1 MELPDDLTTNKT
13 AESSN
18 GDLTGF
24 SPVREFDIQAF
35 SETEAE
41 EKAGKHLKARERIID
56 LELMEKGR
64 NGFFTVAKKAAVFR
78 VTVVSGGF
86 PAPFTAEFETSLE
99 KSISFTED
107 GAFLQCPLKK
117 TFTSGPSR
125 REALVV
131 ARSFLLNKGVT
142 QIDEKQLSRAL
153 SEQQEEQVLVA
164 SCNGMVTAKK
174 TANCT
179 LLRIS
184 PPGPCGEPVSQ
195 ERVCKTASE
204 IPESLLQAVFDPS
217 LNKFKTTLVFSKD
230 IPPLLIIWGAN
241 GVEVRKLGDSPESE
255 SPPEKEG
262 ERLHDFVMQILDE
275 CGVTGLDRHAV
286 KRLMGVPDS
295 TRVVVAPCDGSAEVE
310 IPHGA
315 MKAFITVHPPNHGKS
330 LTLKRALKALKDKGV
345 TAGVDENEVARAVLA
360 GDKNKKWRVAAG
372 KPAQKGE
379 PARWELMFSQGTEFS
394 EDEKVDHYA
403 FFSSPS
409 VDPGTLL
416 AEKVPAEPGIDG
428 FTVTGDVL
436 FAGHGEDVVMIAG
449 ENARMDGKERII
461 AVSHGRPSVSKGRIR
476 IQETMKVDGDVD
488 FSTGNI
494 DFHGD
499 VIVTGNVL
507 DGFSVCSKND
517 IIIKGT
523 VGNAYLKAG
532 GNIVIGSGLVG
543 HPGAYAEAGGDL
555 KAKFIENACV
565 VVEGTVKV
573 RNSIFNSQIFARQ
586 VEVASRRGCLIGGNI
601 AAAESIRARELGS
614 PSCTKTLIQV
624 GGDPFLIHQL
634 QKLEDEMKN
643 QRKDNSGEDDD
654 DLQEKI
660 EHLEKSIE
668 ESFQKPSGKLEIVRA
683 IFPNV
688 SIRIGPDIALIRHTM
703 VGCTI
708 KDIEDI
714 NIRSY

>member
-13 AESSN
+13 AENSY
-18 GDLTGF
+18 GGLTGL
-24 SPVREFDIQAF
+24 SPVREFEIQAF
-35 SETEAE
+35 SEAEAE
-41 EKAGKHLKARERIID
+41 KKAGKLLKVRERIID
-56 LELMEKGR
+56 LELVQKGR
-64 NGFFTVAKKAAVFR
+64 NGFFKVAKKAAVFR

-86 PAPFTAEFETSLE
+86 PAPFAAEFEASLE
-99 KSISFTED
+99 NSISFTVD
-107 GAFLQCPLKK
+107 GAFLQCPLEK
-117 TFTSGPSR
+117 TFPSGPSR
-125 REALVV
+125 REALTVV
-131 ARSFLLNKGVT
+131 RSFLLNKGVT
-142 QIDEKQLSRAL
+142 QIDEGQLSHAL
-153 SEQQEEQVLVA
+153 SAQQEEQVLVA
-164 SCNGMVTAKK
+164 SCNGVVTAKK
-174 TANCT
+174 TARCT
-179 LLRIS
+179 LLRTS
-184 PPGPCGEPVSQ
+184 PPGPCGKPVSQ
-195 ERVCKTASE
+195 ERVCNSASE
-204 IPESLLQAVFDPS
+204 IPESILQSVLDPS
-217 LNKFKTTLVFSKD
+217 LIKYRTTLAFSKD
-230 IPPLLIIWGAN
+230 IPPLLILWGDN
-241 GVEVRKLGDSPESE
+241 GVEVRKLGGSLESE
-255 SPPEKEG
+255 SSPEEEG
-262 ERLHDFVMQILDE
+262 ERLPDFVGQILDD
-275 CGVTGLDRHAV
+275 CGVVGVDRQAV
-286 KRLMGVPDS
+286 KRLMEAPDS
-295 TRVVVAPCDGSAEVE
+295 ARVVVAPRDGSAVVE

-315 MKAFITVHPPNHGKS
+315 MKAFITVNPPNHGKP
-330 LTLKRALKALKDKGV
+330 LTLMRALKALKDKGV
-345 TAGVDENEVARAVLA
+345 TAGVEEEEVARAVLS
-360 GDKNKKWRVAAG
+360 GDKNKKWRVATG

-379 PARWELMFSQGTEFS
+379 PARWELMFSRGPDFS

-416 AEKVPAEPGIDG
+416 AEKVPAQPGIDG
-428 FTVTGDVL
+428 FTVTGDLL
-436 FAGHGEDVVMIAG
+436 FASHGEDVLMIAG

-461 AVSHGRPSVSKGRIR
+461 AASHGRPSVSKGRIR

-565 VVEGTVKV
+565 VVEGAVKV
-573 RNSIFNSQIFARQ
+573 KNSIFNSQIFATQ
-586 VEVASRRGCLIGGNI
+586 VEVASRRGCLIGGSI

-624 GGDPFLIHQL
+624 GGDPFLIRQL
-634 QKLEDEMKN
+634 QKLEDEMKE
-643 QRKDNSGEDDD
+643 QRKENSGEDDD

-668 ESFQKPSGKLEIVRA
+668 ESFKKPSGKLEIVRA